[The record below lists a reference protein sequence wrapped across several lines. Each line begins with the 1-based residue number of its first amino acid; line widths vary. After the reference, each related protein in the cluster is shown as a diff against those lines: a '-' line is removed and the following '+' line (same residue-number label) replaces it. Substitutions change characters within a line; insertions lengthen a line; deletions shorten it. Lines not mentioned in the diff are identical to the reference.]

1 MSAQPPVFVIYHADC
16 LDGFGAAYAA
26 WRHFG
31 DAATYR
37 PMHHGEAWA
46 LADIAGHAVF
56 ILDFSFPPEFLETM
70 AGVADSVTQIDHH
83 ASALKAW
90 GDKLQ
95 AGENGLC
102 DYQHPNLPL
111 RVAFDLEKSGA
122 RLAWEYF
129 HPGMPTPLALRH
141 IEEQDLWRF
150 TLPGTRPFCR
160 ALRLLPFDLN
170 VWHQLVHDT
179 PTETAPRYFEILT
192 QGAAIEQFYQME
204 IARMAQ
210 SGLRRSAFLRGEPTD
225 ALQAQRHGQAIVTHE
240 ELAWL
245 TVPGIAINANA
256 LFASELGN
264 SLAEQSGSF
273 GLIWQ
278 LSGDGE
284 VKASLRSKGKA
295 LDVSEIATRYGGGGH
310 PNAAGF
316 RMPADQ
322 FFSEVLKMVPKK
334 GLEPPHLSA
343 PEPKSGASTNFA
355 TWAGGPNSSTD

>member
-1 MSAQPPVFVIYHADC
+1 MPAHPPVFVLYHADC

-26 WRHFG
+26 WRQFG

-46 LADIAGHAVF
+46 LTDVAGHAVF
-56 ILDFSFPPEFLETM
+56 ILDFSFPPEYLETM
-70 AGVADSVTQIDHH
+70 AGVAASVTQIDHH

-95 AGENGLC
+95 IGENGLRS
-102 DYQHPNLPL
+102 YQHSKLPL
-111 RVAFDLEKSGA
+111 RVVFDLEKSGA
-122 RLAWEYF
+122 RLAWEHF
-129 HPGMPTPLALRH
+129 HPHAPTPLALRH
-141 IEEQDLWRF
+141 VEEQDMWRF
-150 TLPGTRPFCR
+150 TPATRPFCR
-160 ALRLLPFDLN
+160 ALRLLPFDFS
-170 VWHQLVHDT
+170 VWHQLVVDT
-179 PTETAPRYFEILT
+179 PNDSAPYYLDMLT
-192 QGAAIEQFYQME
+192 QGGAIEQFYQQE
-204 IARMAQ
+204 IARLALSPLRMPAQ
-210 SGLRRSAFLRGEPTD
+210 LRGEPVD
-225 ALQAQRHGQAIVTHE
+225 ALQAQRHGQAIVTDDDQ
-240 ELAWL
+240 AWL
-245 TVPGIAINANA
+245 SVHGIAINANA

-316 RMPADQ
+316 RMPADR
-322 FFSEVLKMVPKK
+322 FFSEVLKMVPRK

-355 TWAGGPNSSTD
+355 TWAGGANSSTD

>member
-37 PMHHGEAWA
+37 PMHHGEPWILDA
-46 LADIAGHAVF
+46 IAGHAVF

-70 AGVADSVTQIDHH
+70 ASVAASVTQIDHH

-95 AGENGLC
+95 ASDNGLRS
-102 DYQHPNLPL
+102 YQHPSSPL
-111 RVAFDLEKSGA
+111 RVEFDLEKSGA
-122 RLAWEYF
+122 RLAWEHF
-129 HPGMPTPLALRH
+129 HPGKPTPLALRH
-141 IEEQDLWRF
+141 IEEQDMWRF
-150 TLPGTRPFCR
+150 TPGTRPFCR
-160 ALRLLPFDLN
+160 ALRLLPFDFP
-170 VWHQLVHDT
+170 VWHQLVLDT
-179 PTETAPRYFEILT
+179 PDESAPRYLDMLG
-192 QGAAIEQFYQME
+192 QGGAIEQFYQQE
-204 IARMAQ
+204 IARLAQ
-210 SGLRRSAFLRGEPTD
+210 SGLRMAARLRGEPVD

-240 ELAWL
+240 NLAWL
-245 TVPGIAINANA
+245 AVPGIAINANA

-284 VKASLRSKGKA
+284 VKASLRSKGKT
-295 LDVSEIATRYGGGGH
+295 LDVSVIATRYGGGGH

-316 RMPADQ
+316 RMPAKQ
-322 FFSEVLKMVPKK
+322 FFSEVLSHEA
-334 GLEPPHLSA
+334 LDSA
-343 PEPKSGASTNFA
+343 
-355 TWAGGPNSSTD
+355 